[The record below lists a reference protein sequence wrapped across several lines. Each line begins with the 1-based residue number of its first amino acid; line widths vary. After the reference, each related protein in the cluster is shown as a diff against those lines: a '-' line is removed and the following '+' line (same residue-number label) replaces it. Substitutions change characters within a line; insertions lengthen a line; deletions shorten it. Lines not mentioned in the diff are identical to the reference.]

1 MTAMEASLIP
11 AAILLPLLG
20 GGVMLAHPLRRR
32 GVREAWVML
41 LTLAT
46 SALAAALVLYPPRQA
61 LALWSIYPGLTLA
74 FHTDGLTLVFL
85 GIVALLWPI
94 AVLYSFEYMSH
105 EHGESRFF
113 AFFTM
118 TYGVVVGIACAANT
132 FTLYFFYE
140 LLTLCTL
147 PLVMHEMEGKARYA
161 GRKYILYSMS
171 GAALALISLVFV
183 YRFGVLDFVPGG
195 SLNPGAAAGH
205 ETLLRGVFLLGF
217 FGFGVKAAVWPLHGW
232 LPSASVAP
240 TPVSALLHAVAV
252 VNAGIFAI
260 LRITY
265 YNFGTALLQG
275 SFAQWVMMGFSCFT
289 VVFGSVMSWRMQ
301 HLKRRLAYST
311 VSNLSYILLGASVM
325 TGAGLSAA
333 LLHMAAHSVF
343 KIILFFCAGAVLC
356 QTGRE
361 YIFELPGLGRRMP
374 LTFAAFTAASLGLI
388 GIPPFA
394 GFFSKWAI
402 AQALVGQASPL
413 AVAGCAALI
422 LSAFLTGLYQ
432 VTVIVPAFFPTKQQL
447 SEVRANEAYTE
458 AGWRIRTALVLLVLL
473 SLAVSFAVAPLSEA
487 LSSLVGEF
495 M

>member
-1 MTAMEASLIP
+1 MNPTLTA
-11 AAILLPLLG
+11 AAVLLPLLG
-20 GGVMLAHPLRRR
+20 GGVML
-32 GVREAWVML
+32 VRPMVQRLAREIWVMSV
-41 LTLAT
+41 TLVT
-46 SALAAALVLYPPRQA
+46 SALALLLVLSPPGEG
-61 LALWSIYPGLTLA
+61 LEVLGIYPGLTLA
-74 FHTDGLTLVFL
+74 LRVDGLSRVFL
-85 GIVALLWPI
+85 GIVAVLWPI
-94 AVLYSFEYMSH
+94 AILYSFEYMSH

-132 FTLYFFYE
+132 FSLYLCYE

-147 PLVMHEMEGKARYA
+147 PLVMHEMDGKARYA
-161 GRKYILYSMS
+161 GKKYILYSMT
-171 GAALALISLVFV
+171 GAALAFAAMVFV
-183 YRFGVLDFVPGG
+183 YHYGALDFTLGG
-195 SLNPGAAAGH
+195 SLDGGKVSGH
-205 ETLLRGVFLLGF
+205 EDLLRIAFLLGF

-265 YNFGTALLQG
+265 CNFGPDLLRG
-275 SFAQWVMMGFSCFT
+275 TFAQWVMMSFCCIT
-289 VVFGSVMSWRMQ
+289 IVYGSAMSWRMQ

-311 VSNLSYILLGASVM
+311 VSNLSYILLGASVL

-333 LLHMAAHSVF
+333 LLHMVAHSVF

-356 QTGRE
+356 QSGRE
-361 YIFELPGLGRRMP
+361 YVFEVPGLGRRMP
-374 LTFAAFTAASLGLI
+374 VTFAAFTVASLGLI

-402 AQALVGQASPL
+402 AQAAAGMDHPL
-413 AVAGCAALI
+413 GMAGCAALI

-432 VTVIVPAFFPTKQQL
+432 VMVIVPAFFPTAGQRSQ
-447 SEVRANEAYTE
+447 VRANEACTE
-458 AGWRIRTALVLLVLL
+458 AGWRMIAAFALLTAL
-473 SLAVSFAVAPLSEA
+473 SAAVSAAVTPLSQA
-487 LSSLVGEF
+487 LSACVPLGGG
-495 M
+495 

>member
-1 MTAMEASLIP
+1 MSPWLIL

-20 GGVMLAHPLRRR
+20 GGVMLVFPMHQRAI
-32 GVREAWVML
+32 REVWVL
-41 LTLAT
+41 CVTLAT
-46 SALAAALVLYPPRQA
+46 SLLAELLLMHTPAETLNL
-61 LALWSIYPGLTLA
+61 LTIYSGLSFA
-74 FHTDGLTLVFL
+74 FRVDGLSRVFL
-85 GIVALLWPI
+85 GIVAVLWPI
-94 AVLYSFEYMSH
+94 AIVYSFEYMSH

-118 TYGVVVGIACAANT
+118 TYGVVIGIACAGNT
-132 FTLYFFYE
+132 FALYFCYE

-147 PLVMHEMEGKARYA
+147 PLVMHEMDGKARYA
-161 GRKYILYSMS
+161 GRKYILYSMT
-171 GAALALISLVFV
+171 GAALAFAAMVFV
-183 YRFGVLDFVPGG
+183 YHYGELDFTFGG
-195 SLNPGAAAGH
+195 SLNNVEGQ
-205 ETLLRGVFLLGF
+205 ETLLRIAFLLGF
-217 FGFGVKAAVWPLHGW
+217 FGFGVKAAVWPAHGW

-265 YNFGTALLQG
+265 YNFGTDLLRG
-275 SFAQWVMMGFSCFT
+275 SFAQWVMMGFCCFT
-289 VVFGSVMSWRMQ
+289 IVYGSAMSWRMQ

-333 LLHMAAHSVF
+333 LLHMVAHSVF

-356 QTGRE
+356 QSGRE
-361 YIFELPGLGRRMP
+361 YVFELPGLGKRMP
-374 LTFAAFTAASLGLI
+374 LTFAAFTVASMGLI

-402 AQALVGQASPL
+402 AQA
-413 AVAGCAALI
+413 AVESGGVMGAVGCAALI

-432 VTVIVPAFFPTKQQL
+432 VMVIVPAFFPTKEQA
-447 SEVRANEAYTE
+447 SDVRANEGYTE
-458 AGWRIRTALVLLVLL
+458 AGWRMKTAFVLLMLL
-473 SLAVSFAVAPLSEA
+473 SLAVSFGVASLSRA
-487 LSSLVGEF
+487 LAACVG